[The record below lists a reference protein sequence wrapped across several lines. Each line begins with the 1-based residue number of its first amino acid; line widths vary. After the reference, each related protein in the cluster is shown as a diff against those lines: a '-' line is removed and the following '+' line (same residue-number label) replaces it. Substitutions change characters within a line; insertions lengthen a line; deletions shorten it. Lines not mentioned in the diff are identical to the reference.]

1 MGAMSLEGFPDE
13 ALLAL
18 VARREEEALSVLY
31 DRYASAMTGLAYRMG
46 FDKEARGDCVQE
58 IFFRIWSRAAS
69 FDPKKATG
77 RSWILAVGHHY
88 CVDRVRS
95 DASRPKALEPL
106 QDEEEAFDLPG
117 PGLDEENA
125 LNRIRIGE
133 ALHSL
138 NPDERQIIEALH
150 YKGYTY
156 PEATKVLNMSLGTLK
171 AKLSKAMSKLR
182 EVLHEA

>member
-1 MGAMSLEGFPDE
+1 MSLDGFPDE

-18 VARREEEALSVLY
+18 VARGEEEALSILY

-46 FDKEARGDCVQE
+46 FDKEAQGDCVQE
-58 IFFRIWSRAAS
+58 IFFRIWNRASS

-95 DASRPKALEPL
+95 DASRPKALEPI
-106 QDEEEAFDLPG
+106 QDEEDEAFDLPG
-117 PGLDEENA
+117 PGLDEENT
-125 LNRIRIGE
+125 LNRIRIRK
-133 ALHSL
+133 ALHALS
-138 NPDERQIIEALH
+138 PEERSIVEALH
-150 YKGYTY
+150 YQGYTY
-156 PEATKVLNMSLGTLK
+156 PEAAEHLKLPLGTLK
-171 AKLSKAMSKLR
+171 ARLSKAMTKLR